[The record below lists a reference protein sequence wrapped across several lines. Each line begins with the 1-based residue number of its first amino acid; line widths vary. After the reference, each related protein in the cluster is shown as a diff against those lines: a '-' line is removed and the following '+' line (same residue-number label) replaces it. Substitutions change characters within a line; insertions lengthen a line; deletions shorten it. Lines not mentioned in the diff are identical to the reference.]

1 MGIYLRE
8 NEINLVLISKTRLQ
22 VRILRR
28 FPQNGTGE
36 AKFFFFKDQ
45 MNIKIFVF

>member
-28 FPQNGTGE
+28 FPQNGAGE
-36 AKFFFFKDQ
+36 AKFFFKDQ